1 MRDSA
6 LSYNNNLET
15 RALQI
20 VQLLEETYPESR
32 PTLTARN
39 PFEVLI
45 ATILSAQSTDAQ
57 VNRVTQQLFRKYRTP
72 ESFAAADLHQLELD
86 IFAVGYYRQKARY
99 IQTTCQMLIQ
109 QFDRKVPRT
118 MDELLSLHGVGR
130 KTANIVLTR
139 AFGIVEGIAVDTHV
153 FRISRRLEL
162 TAGSTPEKVEQD
174 LMKIFPKQQ
183 WSIINQ
189 LFITFGRHICQAR
202 DPRCNICPIFSLC
215 PYGQRQP

>member
-1 MRDSA
+1 MPHA
-6 LSYNNNLET
+6 NNVET
-15 RALQI
+15 RAMQI
-20 VQLLEETYPESR
+20 VQLLKETYPESHV
-32 PTLTARN
+32 TLKARN
-39 PFEVLI
+39 PFEVLV

-57 VNRVTQQLFRKYRTP
+57 VNRVTQTLFRKYRNA
-72 ESFAAADLHQLELD
+72 ESFATTDLHQLELD

-109 QFDRKVPRT
+109 QFDGKVPRT

-174 LMKIFPKQQ
+174 LMKILPKQL
-183 WSIINQ
+183 WGIINQ

-202 DPRCNICPIFSLC
+202 DPQCNICPIVSLC
-215 PYGQRQP
+215 PYGQRQN

>member
-1 MRDSA
+1 
-6 LSYNNNLET
+6 LSKAENEDT
-15 RALQI
+15 RALKI

-32 PTLTARN
+32 STLKARN

-57 VNRVTQQLFRKYRTP
+57 VNRVTHQLFRKYRTA
-72 ESFAAADLHQLELD
+72 ESFASADIHQLESD

-109 QFDRKVPRT
+109 RFNGKVPRT

-162 TAGSTPEKVEQD
+162 TTGSTPETVEQD
-174 LMKIFPKQQ
+174 LMRILPPKH
-183 WSIINQ
+183 WAVINR
-189 LFITFGRHICQAR
+189 LFITFGRHICKAR
-202 DPRCNICPIFSLC
+202 HPRCDICPIISLC
-215 PYGQRQP
+215 PLGQQEASF